1 MKECLDDIRTE
12 LQTLKDCIG
21 RLSEQI
27 DRLERQ
33 MEEAEKHP
41 APASMPETSA
51 SETPALS
58 PRRIDRVNV
67 QTSAGF
73 RHELSLNDSFRFT
86 RELFEGDAARLG
98 RMLDA
103 LDEVETLDG
112 AIDLFKSE
120 VPLPEENEA
129 VAEFMEIL
137 RKHFNAK

>member
-1 MKECLDDIRTE
+1 MKECLDDIRAE

-41 APASMPETSA
+41 VPASMPETSA

-103 LDEVETLDG
+103 LDEVETLEG

-120 VPLPEENEA
+120 VLLPEENEA

>member
-12 LQTLKDCIG
+12 PQTLKDCIG

-103 LDEVETLDG
+103 LDEVETLEG
-112 AIDLFKSE
+112 AIGLFKSE

>member
-1 MKECLDDIRTE
+1 MKECLDDIRAE

-41 APASMPETSA
+41 VPASMPETSA

-103 LDEVETLDG
+103 LDEVETLEG

>member
-41 APASMPETSA
+41 VPASMPETSA

-103 LDEVETLDG
+103 LDEVETLEG

>member
-1 MKECLDDIRTE
+1 M
-12 LQTLKDCIG
+12 
-21 RLSEQI
+21 
-27 DRLERQ
+27 
-33 MEEAEKHP
+33 
-41 APASMPETSA
+41 
-51 SETPALS
+51 S

-67 QTSAGF
+67 QTSSGF

-103 LDEVETLDG
+103 LDEVETLEG

>member
-67 QTSAGF
+67 QTSSGF

-103 LDEVETLDG
+103 LDEVETLEG

-129 VAEFMEIL
+129 VAEFMENL

>member
-51 SETPALS
+51 PETPAMS
-58 PRRIDRVNV
+58 PLRIEHYNV

-73 RHELSLNDSFRFT
+73 RHEWSLNDSFRFT

-103 LDEVETLDG
+103 LDEVETLEG

>member
-33 MEEAEKHP
+33 MEDAEKHP
-41 APASMPETSA
+41 VPASMPETSA

-103 LDEVETLDG
+103 LDEVEMLEG
-112 AIDLFKSE
+112 AIGLFKSE

>member
-33 MEEAEKHP
+33 MEDAEKHP
-41 APASMPETSA
+41 VPASMPETSA

-103 LDEVETLDG
+103 LDEVETLEG

-120 VPLPEENEA
+120 VPLLEENEA

>member
-33 MEEAEKHP
+33 MEDAEKHP
-41 APASMPETSA
+41 VPASMPETSA
-51 SETPALS
+51 SETPVLS

-103 LDEVETLDG
+103 LDEVETLEG

-120 VPLPEENEA
+120 VPLLEENEA

>member
-33 MEEAEKHP
+33 MEDAEKHP

-103 LDEVETLDG
+103 LDEVETLEG
-112 AIDLFKSE
+112 AIGLFKSE

>member
-103 LDEVETLDG
+103 LDEVETLEG

-120 VPLPEENEA
+120 VPLLEENEA

>member
-33 MEEAEKHP
+33 MEDAEKHP
-41 APASMPETSA
+41 VPASMPETSA

-103 LDEVETLDG
+103 LDEVETLEG

>member
-33 MEEAEKHP
+33 MEDAEKHP
-41 APASMPETSA
+41 VPASMPETSA

-67 QTSAGF
+67 LTSSGF

-103 LDEVETLDG
+103 LDEVETLEG

-120 VPLPEENEA
+120 VPLLEENEA

>member
-33 MEEAEKHP
+33 MEDAEKHP
-41 APASMPETSA
+41 VPASMPETSA

>member
-103 LDEVETLDG
+103 LDEVETLEG

>member
-33 MEEAEKHP
+33 MEDAEKHP

-103 LDEVETLDG
+103 LDEVETLEG

>member
-103 LDEVETLDG
+103 LDEVETLEG
-112 AIDLFKSE
+112 AIGLFKSE

>member
-67 QTSAGF
+67 QTSSGF

-103 LDEVETLDG
+103 LDEVETLEG

>member
-1 MKECLDDIRTE
+1 MKECLDDIRF
-12 LQTLKDCIG
+12 LLYLLKDCIG

-103 LDEVETLDG
+103 LDEVETLEG